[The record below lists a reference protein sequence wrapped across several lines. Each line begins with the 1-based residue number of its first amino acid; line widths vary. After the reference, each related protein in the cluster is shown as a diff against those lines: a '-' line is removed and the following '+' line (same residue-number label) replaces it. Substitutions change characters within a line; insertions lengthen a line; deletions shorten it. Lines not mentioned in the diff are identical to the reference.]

1 MDMLELLA
9 KLRQAGRKNGQ
20 FRKQGFIPAILYGH
34 KIKNMTLLIKE
45 QDFEK
50 IYKEAGE
57 STLIKLKISDDK
69 DESSKKDRAV
79 LIHEVA
85 KDPVDDKAIH
95 VDFQQV
101 KMDKVTTVEVSL
113 VFVGQSE
120 AVDSES
126 GVLIK
131 SIQAVEVEALPQDLP
146 HEIEVDISSL
156 KTFDDS
162 IYIKDLKLSDKVK
175 VTANPDDVIASVIPP
190 RTSAELEELE
200 EVPAEAEEAEVEEK
214 GRKEGGVEEGA
225 EEPSAE
231 ESEAAEQKESDKE
244 EPKEDNE

>member
-1 MDMLELLA
+1 MLELLA

-20 FRKQGFIPAILYGH
+20 FRKQGFIPAILYGR
-34 KIKNMTLLIKE
+34 KIKNLALLVKE

-50 IYKEAGE
+50 IYEEAGE
-57 STLIKLKISDDK
+57 STLIKLKIGDDK

-85 KDPVDDKAIH
+85 KDPVNDKAIH
-95 VDFQQV
+95 IDFQQV
-101 KMDKVTTVEVSL
+101 RMDEIITVEVSL
-113 VFVGQSE
+113 VFVGQSA
-120 AVDSES
+120 AVESED

-131 SIQAVEVEALPQDLP
+131 SIQAIEVEALPQDLP

-162 IYIKDLKLSDKVK
+162 IYVKDLKLSDKVK
-175 VTANPDDVIASVIPP
+175 VTTNLDDVIASVIPP

-200 EVPAEAEEAEVEEK
+200 EAPAEAEEAEVEEK
-214 GRKEGGVEEGA
+214 GKTEEGEEGVEEP
-225 EEPSAE
+225 EVT
-231 ESEAAEQKESDKE
+231 EQKESDKE
-244 EPKEDNE
+244 ESKEENE

>member
-1 MDMLELLA
+1 MLELLA

-20 FRKQGFIPAILYGH
+20 FRKQGFIPAILYGR
-34 KIKNMTLLIKE
+34 KIKNLALLVKE

-50 IYKEAGE
+50 IYEEAGE
-57 STLIKLKISDDK
+57 STLIKLKIGDDK

-85 KDPVDDKAIH
+85 KDPVNDKAIH
-95 VDFQQV
+95 IDFQQV
-101 KMDKVTTVEVSL
+101 RMDEIITVEVSL
-113 VFVGQSE
+113 VFVGQSA
-120 AVDSES
+120 AVESED

-131 SIQAVEVEALPQDLP
+131 SIQAIEVEALPQDLP

-162 IYIKDLKLSDKVK
+162 IYVKDLKLSDKVK
-175 VTANPDDVIASVIPP
+175 VTTNLDDVIASVIPP

-200 EVPAEAEEAEVEEK
+200 EAPAEAEEAEVEEK
-214 GRKEGGVEEGA
+214 GKTEESEEGVEEP
-225 EEPSAE
+225 EVT
-231 ESEAAEQKESDKE
+231 EQKESDKE
-244 EPKEDNE
+244 ESKEENE

>member
-1 MDMLELLA
+1 MLELLA

-20 FRKQGFIPAILYGH
+20 FRKQGFIPAILYGR
-34 KIKNMTLLIKE
+34 KIKNLALLIKK

-50 IYKEAGE
+50 IYEEAGE
-57 STLIKLKISDDK
+57 STLIKLKIGDDK

-85 KDPVDDKAIH
+85 RDPVNDRAIH

-101 KMDKVTTVEVSL
+101 KMDEATTVEVSL
-113 VFVGQSE
+113 VFVGQSA
-120 AVDSES
+120 AVESES

-131 SIQAVEVEALPQDLP
+131 SIQAIEVEALPQDLP
-146 HEIEVDISSL
+146 HEIKVDISSL

-162 IYIKDLKLSDKVK
+162 IYVKDLKLSDKVK
-175 VTANPDDVIASVIPP
+175 VTANPDDIIASVIPP

-200 EVPAEAEEAEVEEK
+200 EAPAEAEEAEVEEK
-214 GRKEGGVEEGA
+214 GKKEEGT
-225 EEPSAE
+225 EELE
-231 ESEAAEQKESDKE
+231 ESEVAEENESDKE
-244 EPKEDNE
+244 ESKEENG

>member
-1 MDMLELLA
+1 MLELLA

-20 FRKQGFIPAILYGH
+20 FRKQGFIPAILYGR
-34 KIKNMTLLIKE
+34 KIKNLALLIKK

-50 IYKEAGE
+50 IYEEAGE
-57 STLIKLKISDDK
+57 STLIKLKIGDDK

-85 KDPVDDKAIH
+85 RDPVNDRAIH

-101 KMDKVTTVEVSL
+101 KMDEATTVEVSL
-113 VFVGQSE
+113 VFVGQSA
-120 AVDSES
+120 AVESES

-131 SIQAVEVEALPQDLP
+131 SIQAIEVEALPQDLP
-146 HEIEVDISSL
+146 HEIKVDISSL

-162 IYIKDLKLSDKVK
+162 IYVKDLKLSDKVK
-175 VTANPDDVIASVIPP
+175 VTANPDDIIASVIPP

-200 EVPAEAEEAEVEEK
+200 EAPAEAEEAEVEEK
-214 GRKEGGVEEGA
+214 GKKEEGT
-225 EEPSAE
+225 EELE
-231 ESEAAEQKESDKE
+231 ESEVAEENESDKE
-244 EPKEDNE
+244 ESKEENE

>member
-1 MDMLELLA
+1 MLELLA
-9 KLRQAGRKNGQ
+9 KLRQPGRKNDQ
-20 FRKQGFIPAILYGH
+20 FRKQGFIPAILYGR
-34 KIKNMTLLIKE
+34 KIKNLALLIKK

-50 IYKEAGE
+50 IYEEAGE
-57 STLIKLKISDDK
+57 STLIKLKIGDDK

-85 KDPVDDKAIH
+85 KDPVNDKAIH

-101 KMDKVTTVEVSL
+101 KMDEVIVVEVSL
-113 VFVGQSE
+113 VFVGQSA
-120 AVDSES
+120 AVESEN

-131 SIQAVEVEALPQDLP
+131 SIQAIEVEALPQDLP

-162 IYIKDLKLSDKVK
+162 IYVKDLKLSDKVK

-200 EVPAEAEEAEVEEK
+200 EAPAEAEEAEIEEKGKKEKGAEELEEPETVEEK
-214 GRKEGGVEEGA
+214 
-225 EEPSAE
+225 EP
-231 ESEAAEQKESDKE
+231 DKE
-244 EPKEDNE
+244 ESKKENE

>member
-1 MDMLELLA
+1 MLELLA

-20 FRKQGFIPAILYGH
+20 FRKQGFIPAILYGR
-34 KIKNMTLLIKE
+34 KIKNIALLVKD
-45 QDFEK
+45 QDFKK

-85 KDPVDDKAIH
+85 KDPVSDKAIH

-101 KMDKVTTVEVSL
+101 KMDETTTVEVSL

-120 AVDSES
+120 AIDSGG

-131 SIQAVEVEALPQDLP
+131 SIQAIEVEALPQDLP

-175 VTANPDDVIASVIPP
+175 ITVNPDDVIASVIPP

-200 EVPAEAEEAEVEEK
+200 EAPTEAEEAEVEEK
-214 GRKEGGVEEGA
+214 GKKEEGA
-225 EEPSAE
+225 EEPE
-231 ESEAAEQKESDKE
+231 TVEQKEPDKKE
-244 EPKEDNE
+244 EPKEENE

>member
-1 MDMLELLA
+1 MLELLA
-9 KLRQAGRKNGQ
+9 KLRQPGRKNGQ
-20 FRKQGFIPAILYGH
+20 FRKQGFIPAILYGR
-34 KIKNMTLLIKE
+34 KIKNLALLIKK

-50 IYKEAGE
+50 IYEEAGE
-57 STLIKLKISDDK
+57 STLIKLKIGDDK

-85 KDPVDDKAIH
+85 KDPVNDKAIH
-95 VDFQQV
+95 IDFQQV
-101 KMDKVTTVEVSL
+101 KMDEVIVVEVSL
-113 VFVGQSE
+113 VFVGQSA
-120 AVDSES
+120 AVESEN

-131 SIQAVEVEALPQDLP
+131 SIQAIEVEALPQDLP

-162 IYIKDLKLSDKVK
+162 IYVKDLKLSDKVK

-200 EVPAEAEEAEVEEK
+200 EAPAEAEEAEIEEKGKKEKGAEELEEPETVEEK
-214 GRKEGGVEEGA
+214 
-225 EEPSAE
+225 EP
-231 ESEAAEQKESDKE
+231 DKE
-244 EPKEDNE
+244 ESKKENE